1 MLSRIRDI
9 YVGVIAWIEGFS
21 DGKTVELVGGR
32 FWGGGV
38 NRVFFYFDVVN
49 KYIVFNKAG

>member
-1 MLSRIRDI
+1 MSRIRDI